1 MIVAGWAVARDS
13 RREIIVADAAP
24 AADAKLWDRLGLR
37 RSRDPYILRG
47 ILWCG
52 RCGHRMYPVSMVGGG
67 RRSYGC
73 PYRCHGLVDAAG
85 IEQLVGD
92 AACRQLPFE
101 VPDEYRSAF
110 YAQLLVRVAVDAAG
124 GLVFT
129 WRTGCE
135 VGDAA
140 ALPVMEVVAR

>member
-1 MIVAGWAVARDS
+1 LH
-13 RREIIVADAAP
+13 REIIMVDAAS
-24 AADAKLWDRLGLR
+24 AADADFLDVLGLK
-37 RSRDPYILRG
+37 RSGDAYTLRG
-47 ILWCG
+47 LLWCG
-52 RCGHRMYPVSMVGGG
+52 RCGHRMYPVSMAGGG